1 MSKLIVHT
9 LHIKHHEASLVN
21 ISFSISQSTALI
33 GQSGSGKSLTLKSLL
48 GMLPSNLILDFNVE
62 CDFELNPKNVAFV
75 PQNPFTSLSSMTKI
89 KDQFFCTHE
98 RKIELLQLVG
108 LEPWV
113 LERFPSQL
121 SGGQLQRVIIAISLT
136 HQPKLLLLDE
146 PTTALDK
153 QSKTKILELINT
165 IQKKLNL
172 LILFVTHD
180 INSIIGVCEN
190 IIIVKNGLIVEQG
203 LTQDILNHPQQSYT
217 QRLIQSGFENRN
229 FRK

>member
-1 MSKLIVHT
+1 
-9 LHIKHHEASLVN
+9 
-21 ISFSISQSTALI
+21 
-33 GQSGSGKSLTLKSLL
+33 
-48 GMLPSNLILDFNVE
+48 
-62 CDFELNPKNVAFV
+62 
-75 PQNPFTSLSSMTKI
+75 
-89 KDQFFCTHE
+89 
-98 RKIELLQLVG
+98 LQLVG

-113 LERFPSQL
+113 LERFPGQL
-121 SGGQLQRVIIAISLT
+121 SGGQLQRVIIAIALT

-153 QSKTKILELINT
+153 KSKTKILELINT

-190 IIIVKNGLIVEQG
+190 IIIVKNGLIVEKG

-217 QRLIQSGFENRN
+217 QRLIHSGFENRD

>member
-1 MSKLIVHT
+1 MSKLNVKQ
-9 LHIKHHEASLVN
+9 LHITHNEVSLVDICFEVTN
-21 ISFSISQSTALI
+21 STALI

-48 GMLPSNLILDFNVE
+48 GMLPSNLTLQLDVE
-62 CDFELNPKNVAFV
+62 CDFELNPTNVAFV

-89 KDQFFCTHE
+89 KDQFFCPIT
-98 RKIELLQLVG
+98 RKLELLQLVG

-121 SGGQLQRVIIAISLT
+121 SGGQLQRVIIAIALT
-136 HQPKLLLLDE
+136 NQPKLLLLDE
-146 PTTALDK
+146 PTTALDSK
-153 QSKTKILELINT
+153 SKTKILELIHT

-172 LILFVTHD
+172 LILLVTHD

-190 IIIVKNGLIVEQG
+190 IIILKNGVIVEEG
-203 LTQDILNHPQQSYT
+203 LSHTILTYPQNSYT
-217 QRLIQSGFENRN
+217 KSLIHSGFENRD

>member
-1 MSKLIVHT
+1 
-9 LHIKHHEASLVN
+9 
-21 ISFSISQSTALI
+21 
-33 GQSGSGKSLTLKSLL
+33 
-48 GMLPSNLILDFNVE
+48 
-62 CDFELNPKNVAFV
+62 
-75 PQNPFTSLSSMTKI
+75 
-89 KDQFFCTHE
+89 
-98 RKIELLQLVG
+98 LQLVG

-113 LERFPSQL
+113 LERFPGQL
-121 SGGQLQRVIIAISLT
+121 SGGQLQRVIIAIALT

-153 QSKTKILELINT
+153 KSKTKILELINT

-190 IIIVKNGLIVEQG
+190 IIIVKNGLIVEKG

-217 QRLIQSGFENRN
+217 QHLIHSGFENRD

>member
-1 MSKLIVHT
+1 MSKLIVHK
-9 LHIKHHEASLVN
+9 LHIQHNEASLVN
-21 ISFSISQSTALI
+21 ISFSITQSTALI

-48 GMLPSNLILDFNVE
+48 NMLPSNLVLDFEAE
-62 CDFELNPKNVAFV
+62 CDFELNSMNVAFV

-89 KDQFFCTHE
+89 KDQFFCTQE

-121 SGGQLQRVIIAISLT
+121 SGGQLQRVIIAIALT

-153 QSKTKILELINT
+153 KSKTKILELINT

-190 IIIVKNGLIVEQG
+190 IIIVKNGLIVEKG

-217 QRLIQSGFENRN
+217 QRLIQSGFENRD

>member
-1 MSKLIVHT
+1 MSKLIVHK
-9 LHIKHHEASLVN
+9 LHIQHNEASLVN
-21 ISFSISQSTALI
+21 ISFSITQSTALI

-48 GMLPSNLILDFNVE
+48 NMLPSNLVLDFEAE
-62 CDFELNPKNVAFV
+62 CDFELNSMNVAFV

-89 KDQFFCTHE
+89 KDQFFCTQE

-121 SGGQLQRVIIAISLT
+121 SGGQLQRVIIAIALT

-153 QSKTKILELINT
+153 KSKTKILELINT

-190 IIIVKNGLIVEQG
+190 IIIVKNGLIVEKG

-217 QRLIQSGFENRN
+217 QRLIHSGFENRD